1 MALGWRLGEPEPAN
15 GADSGLFLDWL
26 IAPPSGRFL
35 SDSAA
40 AMQDKLTLM
49 IPGPTPVPERV
60 LLAMSRH
67 PIGHRSGDFQA
78 IVKRTTAQLQWL
90 HQTSGSVLALAGSGT
105 AAMEAGIVNV
115 LSRGDKVL
123 CGDNGKFG
131 ERWVKVAKAYGL
143 QVEVIQAE
151 WGQPLDPEAFRA
163 ALEADTD
170 KQIRGVI
177 LTHSETST
185 GVINDLE
192 TIADHV
198 RAHGT
203 ALCIADCVTSLGACD
218 VPMDRWGLDVVGS
231 GSQKGYM
238 MPPGL
243 GFVAMSERAWA
254 AYERSDL
261 PKFYLDL
268 GKYRTSAAADSN
280 PFTPPVNLYFALEAA
295 LDMMQEEG
303 LEAIFT
309 RHARHRDAAQAGM
322 RGMGLPLYASEGHGS
337 PAITA
342 VAPEGLDAEVLRKQV
357 KERFDILLA
366 GGQDHL
372 KGKVFRIGHLGFV
385 CDRDLLTAVAAIEAT
400 LQDLGLHKGVVGGG
414 VAACAARSWTSMA
427 RAELWTLLAKASGR
441 MRKHCLAI
449 QTARQR

>member
-1 MALGWRLGEPEPAN
+1 
-15 GADSGLFLDWL
+15 
-26 IAPPSGRFL
+26 
-35 SDSAA
+35 
-40 AMQDKLTLM
+40 MQDKLTLM
-49 IPGPTPVPERV
+49 IPGPTPVPETV

-67 PIGHRSGDFQA
+67 PIGHRSADFQK
-78 IVKRTTAQLQWL
+78 IVKRTTAQLKWL
-90 HQTSGSVLALAGSGT
+90 HQTSGDVLAVTGSGT
-105 AAMEAGIVNV
+105 AAMEAGIINV
-115 LSRGDKVL
+115 LSKGDRVL

-143 QVEVIQAE
+143 DVQVIKAE

-170 KQIRGVI
+170 KAIRAVI

-185 GVINDLE
+185 GVINDLK
-192 TIADHV
+192 TIASHV

-203 ALCIADCVTSLGACD
+203 ALTIADCVTSLGATN
-218 VPMDRWGLDVVGS
+218 VPMDEWGLDVVGS

-243 GFVAMSERAWA
+243 AFVAMGDRAWT

-268 GKYRTSAAADSN
+268 GKYRKSAAADSN
-280 PFTPPVNLYFALEAA
+280 PFTPAINLYFALEAS
-295 LDMMQEEG
+295 LEIMQAEG
-303 LEAIFT
+303 LEAIF
-309 RHARHRDAAQAGM
+309 ARHDRHRRATQAAMKAI
-322 RGMGLPLYASEGHGS
+322 GLPLYAAEGHGS

-342 VAPEGLDAEVLRKQV
+342 VAPEGIDAEALRKKV
-357 KERFDILLA
+357 KDRFDILLA

-385 CDRDLLTAVAAIEAT
+385 CDRDVITAVAAIEAT
-400 LQDLGLHKGVVGGG
+400 LQELG
-414 VAACAARSWTSMA
+414 
-427 RAELWTLLAKASGR
+427 LAKAAIGAGVGAAALE
-441 MRKHCLAI
+441 LA
-449 QTARQR
+449 R

>member
-1 MALGWRLGEPEPAN
+1 MLV
-15 GADSGLFLDWL
+15 
-26 IAPPSGRFL
+26 
-35 SDSAA
+35 
-40 AMQDKLTLM
+40 LT
-49 IPGPTPVPERV
+49 
-60 LLAMSRH
+60 
-67 PIGHRSGDFQA
+67 
-78 IVKRTTAQLQWL
+78 
-90 HQTSGSVLALAGSGT
+90 GSGT
-105 AAMEAGIVNV
+105 AAMEAAIVNI
-115 LSRGDKVL
+115 LSRGDRVL

-143 QVEVIQAE
+143 DVEVVKAE

-163 ALEADTD
+163 ALEADTA
-170 KQIRGVI
+170 KEIRGVI

-192 TIADHV
+192 AIAGHV

-203 ALCIADCVTSLGACD
+203 ALTIADCVTSLGACD
-218 VPMDRWGLDVVGS
+218 VPMDRWGVDVIGS

-243 GFVAMSERAWA
+243 SFVAMGERAWT

-268 GKYRTSAAADSN
+268 GKYRKAADDDSN
-280 PFTPPVNLYFALEAA
+280 PFTPAINLYFALEAA
-295 LDMMQEEG
+295 LGMMQKEG
-303 LEAIFT
+303 LEAIF
-309 RHARHRDAAQAGM
+309 ARHDRHRRATQAAMKAI
-322 RGMGLPLYASEGHGS
+322 GLPLYAAEGHGS

-342 VAPEGLDAEVLRKQV
+342 VAPEGIDAEILRKQV

-385 CDRDLLTAVAAIEAT
+385 CDRDVLTAVAAIEAT
-400 LQDLGLHKGVVGGG
+400 LQDLGLAKVPTGAGVS
-414 VAACAARSWTSMA
+414 AAATELAR
-427 RAELWTLLAKASGR
+427 
-441 MRKHCLAI
+441 
-449 QTARQR
+449 